1 MMSAG
6 WTDERI
12 AAMKRLLQGGLSCSG
27 VAAML
32 GVSRNAIIGK
42 VHRIEHATGEKWIRR
57 IGTSTG
63 PRNLVRGAAPRKR
76 PEPRLSV
83 APAARPVE
91 RQKKPQQPPRR
102 APALPAGISATGIKR
117 VRLGKP
123 CGILQASGCRWAIGS
138 DPKVIGTHVFC
149 NAAVEEGRSYC
160 DAHARQSAAPYSA
173 DLIKRTL
180 KGIAPSPMPRA
191 TRGYA

>member
-1 MMSAG
+1 MSAG

-12 AAMKRLLQGGLSCSG
+12 AEMKRLLQGGLSCSG

-42 VHRIEHATGEKWIRR
+42 VHRIEHRTGEKWIRR

-63 PRNLVRGAAPRKR
+63 QRKQVLDGAAPRKR

-102 APALPAGISATGIKR
+102 VPALPAGIVVLGMKPA
-117 VRLGKP
+117 RLGQP
-123 CGILQASGCRWAIGS
+123 CGILQVSGCRGAIS
-138 DPKVIGTHVFC
+138 SHPKVIGTHVFC
-149 NAAVEEGRSYC
+149 NGAMPDGHSYC
-160 DAHARQSAAPYSA
+160 EAHARANVAPHSR
-173 DLIKRTL
+173 DLIKRTT
-180 KGIAPSPMPRA
+180 KGIIPMPRGA
-191 TRGYA
+191 RGYA

>member
-1 MMSAG
+1 MSAG

-42 VHRIEHATGEKWIRR
+42 VHRIEHATGEKWISR

-102 APALPAGISATGIKR
+102 APALPAGIVVLGMKPA
-117 VRLGKP
+117 RLGKP
-123 CGILQASGCRWAIGS
+123 CGILQASGCRWAIGH
-138 DPKVIGTHVFC
+138 DPKVIGGHVFC
-149 NAAVEEGRSYC
+149 NEATPDGHSYC
-160 DAHARQSAAPYSA
+160 EAHARANAAPYSR
-173 DLIKRTL
+173 DLIKRTI
-180 KGIAPSPMPRA
+180 KAVTPMPRGA
-191 TRGYA
+191 RGYA